1 MLTVN
6 TLYFKKLRYCLFG
19 FCTKPAI
26 FLLLFVIG
34 TNAHSLPSSLELLTL
49 NLQDDYLVSR
59 KLSGRILPKNQAMLS
74 FEIQGRINNFPSD
87 IGDSVNAG
95 DVLASLD
102 NSEIY
107 ASYNQAVAQKKLS
120 GLVLDRY
127 KDLKKDGFVSSQEYD
142 KAVAEYDIAAS
153 QVEFFKVKLRQS
165 QLIAPFDGFIQQ
177 RFYDTGSMV
186 NPMQPVLEII
196 DSKQVEAQ
204 VSIPLKYLDLLVPG
218 ELYEFELSNNVY
230 QAKLERLSPMTNV
243 GSGNRLAIF
252 SFKEFIA
259 PGEVTNLVLKTQISS
274 RGAWVP
280 LTALSQGNQGL
291 WNIYS
296 LIDNQDG
303 SKSVVREIV
312 SLEYT
317 DGIYAFISGTI
328 KTGDRVIT
336 GGASKV
342 IEGQRFLNQ

>member
-1 MLTVN
+1 MLN
-6 TLYFKKLRYCLFG
+6 LLLRPSLFL
-19 FCTKPAI
+19 
-26 FLLLFVIG
+26 FLLLVGI
-34 TNAHSLPSSLELLTL
+34 NAYSLPSSLELLTL
-49 NLQDDYLVSR
+49 NLQDEYLVSR

-74 FEIQGRINNFPSD
+74 FEIQGRIINFPSD
-87 IGDSVNAG
+87 IGDPVSSG

-102 NSEIY
+102 NSEIQ
-107 ASYNQAVAQKKLS
+107 ASYNQAVAQQKLS

-142 KAVAEYDIAAS
+142 RAIAENDIALA
-153 QVEFFKVKLRQS
+153 QVEFFKIKLRQS

-196 DSKQVEAQ
+196 DSKHVEAQ
-204 VSIPLKYLDLLVPG
+204 VSVPLKYLDLLMLG
-218 ELYEFELSNNVY
+218 ELYEFESSNKIY
-230 QAKLERLSPMTNV
+230 QAKLERISPMTNV

-252 SFKEFIA
+252 SFKEFIV

-291 WNIYS
+291 WNIYT
-296 LIDNQDG
+296 LLDNQDG